1 MSNWKDLLPQRDRFY
16 ECEDGIIYKCDS
28 TELIKEFPDDFFDT
42 MLTDP
47 PYNVSSG
54 KEDIVHKGELIIR
67 QDFGDWDKGWED
79 WFDYADWVESWFKDI
94 VKKLKKSAWFG
105 MFLSYQMPGYLAT
118 VMFPRYDIRFR
129 SIFIMAKSSVCPS
142 VRKINFISAYEPIL
156 IGSKGAGKVKNYLA
170 DIEMRNYMLVPGTG
184 HKETTHPTE
193 KPVQVLKH
201 LLRVFTNPG
210 DIVLDPFL
218 GSGSTI
224 VAAREMGRRWVGIEM
239 NEEYCK
245 MAQARVS
252 WRIPLVIEEG
262 GNGDKGEVLESLF
275 NEEEDG

>member
-1 MSNWKDLLPQRDRFY
+1 
-16 ECEDGIIYKCDS
+16 
-28 TELIKEFPDDFFDT
+28 
-42 MLTDP
+42 
-47 PYNVSSG
+47 
-54 KEDIVHKGELIIR
+54 
-67 QDFGDWDKGWED
+67 
-79 WFDYADWVESWFKDI
+79 
-94 VKKLKKSAWFG
+94 
-105 MFLSYQMPGYLAT
+105 
-118 VMFPRYDIRFR
+118 
-129 SIFIMAKSSVCPS
+129 
-142 VRKINFISAYEPIL
+142 
-156 IGSKGAGKVKNYLA
+156 
-170 DIEMRNYMLVPGTG
+170 MLVPGTG

-210 DIVLDPFL
+210 DIVIDPFL